1 MGISRIEYHELLTSE
16 NKTLIKTQ
24 TIKSHIPT
32 PTYQDYRQGYIV
44 RYFIQRINDNDA
56 LIYEVNET
64 DYLRFSIDEF
74 YNAVNIDWR
83 LTGGEDAIKDSNEN
97 LKGVIGFCPQ
107 SNNSFI
113 AYFVSH
119 NSNAKISCK

>member
-1 MGISRIEYHELLTSE
+1 MGISRIEYHELIRLE
-16 NKTLIKTQ
+16 NKSLIKTQ

-32 PTYQDYRQGYIV
+32 PSYKDYRQGYIV
-44 RYFIQRINDNDA
+44 RYFIQRINDDNA

-83 LTGGEDAIKDSNEN
+83 LTGGEDAIKDSNAKSVKLGSKKMKN
-97 LKGVIGFCPQ
+97 LIFYLVNYLQFSG
-107 SNNSFI
+107 
-113 AYFVSH
+113 Y
-119 NSNAKISCK
+119 